1 MIKGRFVAIISIILV
16 SVVVLSCKKDSNQ
29 SEIDHGL
36 IEAYVLKK
44 QLDGQ
49 YTSSGLYY
57 VIVEPGDSD
66 HPTINSTVNVDYKGY
81 YLNDVVFEENDDIK
95 HGLSGFIQGWVEGI
109 QLIGEGGKIKLIIP
123 SNLAYGALGSGSIGP
138 NEVLGFDI
146 TLNYFLN

>member
-1 MIKGRFVAIISIILV
+1 MIKGRFVATISIILIGMV
-16 SVVVLSCKKDSNQ
+16 ILSCKKDSNQ

-66 HPTINSTVNVDYKGY
+66 HPTINSQVSVSYKGY
-81 YLNDVVFEENDDIK
+81 SLEDVVFDEGNNISFGLYEVIK
-95 HGLSGFIQGWVEGI
+95 GWQEGI
-109 QLIGEGGKIKLIIP
+109 QLIGEGGSLKLVIP
-123 SNLAYGALGSGSIGP
+123 SGLAYGSNGSVSIKP
-138 NEVLGFDI
+138 NEVIAFDV
-146 TLNYFLN
+146 TLHHFSN